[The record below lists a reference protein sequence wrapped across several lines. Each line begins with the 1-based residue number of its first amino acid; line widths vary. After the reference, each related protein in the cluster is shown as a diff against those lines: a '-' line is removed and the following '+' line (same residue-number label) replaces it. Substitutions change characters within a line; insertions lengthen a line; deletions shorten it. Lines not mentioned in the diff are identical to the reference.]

1 MERICKIERYC
12 RKESEKMQAEYIK
25 EWTETYL
32 QVFPEHMSAETYIE
46 HMLKYQPGIGRLEF
60 SKEFQDG
67 YECYRYKVSGRKA
80 LSVVYAALPMKEEQI
95 RNLLQQLIDI
105 LEDAKECLL
114 AEEDFLLEPSY
125 MFLSLPQFM
134 LGLCYVPGYGKE
146 LNKQLEGLFEYMLN
160 RVDYEDKAAVELLYD
175 CYTICM
181 KNKEGLEA
189 LKKRLG
195 KKDSSFSES
204 VKIQESFVKE
214 ALPFYTGTLAG
225 EKAKSETQSYLSW
238 IKEKLMIRRRKR
250 EEIIPQIC
258 EKKTEV
264 SQVYEEQGGENGEE
278 DVSRTVLLAV
288 RSRQEQPQ
296 LIHEQ
301 TGEVIVLKTFPFYLG
316 RGKEYVSYA
325 IERDGISRLHFC
337 IRERESQYYLSD
349 LNSTNG
355 TYINGA
361 EILPGREHK
370 IVSQDR
376 IRAGVE
382 EFLFSLG

>member
-1 MERICKIERYC
+1 
-12 RKESEKMQAEYIK
+12 MQAEYIK

-32 QVFPEHMSAETYIE
+32 RVFPEHVSTETYIE
-46 HMLKYQPGIGRLEF
+46 RMLKYQPGNGRLEF

-67 YECYRYKVSGRKA
+67 CECCCYKVSGKKA
-80 LSVVYAALPMKEEQI
+80 LSAVYAAIPMKEGQI
-95 RNLLQQLIDI
+95 RGLLQQLIDA
-105 LEDAKECLL
+105 LEDARECLL
-114 AEEDFLLEPSY
+114 AEEDFLLDPSY
-125 MFLSLPQFM
+125 MFLSLPQFT

-160 RVDYEDKAAVELLYD
+160 RVDYEDKPAVELLYD

-195 KKDSSFSES
+195 KKEPSFLENVKPQETFVREEVPLYMGSMTGEKVKSES
-204 VKIQESFVKE
+204 
-214 ALPFYTGTLAG
+214 
-225 EKAKSETQSYLSW
+225 QSYLSW
-238 IKEKLMIRRRKR
+238 IKEKFMVRRRKKETDIPRICERKEETVASQVSEEWEKEKR
-250 EEIIPQIC
+250 EE
-258 EKKTEV
+258 
-264 SQVYEEQGGENGEE
+264 
-278 DVSRTVLLAV
+278 DASRTVLLAV

-301 TGEVIVLKTFPFYLG
+301 TGEVIALKTFPFYLG
-316 RGKEYVSYA
+316 REKEYASHV

-355 TYINGA
+355 TYINGT
-361 EILPGREHK
+361 EILPGKEHR
-370 IVSQDR
+370 IVPQDM
-376 IRAGVE
+376 IRAGTE